1 MKDVLKATGRDTLP
15 VLLVLAGPPEDKDL
29 APERHGEMHNLLD
42 TAGREVAATIEQHP
56 PRPHPGTFLGKGKIE
71 ELAAL
76 VAEHK
81 PDEVVFDVSL
91 SPRQQR
97 NLEEALKV
105 TVMDYDEL
113 ILEIFARNARTHEA
127 MLAVELAQMEYTRS
141 RLRRLWTHLDRQSVG
156 GSHGSGS
163 GFKAGTGEKQ
173 IEMDRRQVKRRIQDL
188 RERLAEISARTDRT
202 VEARGEL
209 FRIALVGYTN
219 AGKSTLM
226 NALTSAG
233 VLAEDRLF
241 ATLDTR
247 TARLPLERFQHAV
260 LSDTVGF
267 IRNLPHQLIASFH
280 ATLSEVRHA
289 DLLLHVVDASSPVME
304 QQIAAVEEVLATIGA
319 DRVPMVMAFN
329 KIDAC
334 YSKTIL
340 LAFRRRYSAKGQA
353 AVCVS
358 ARTGEGL
365 DELRAAIECLIGTRL
380 TKVEVRFGVAD
391 GALNAF
397 IRSRVPVLAERY
409 RGTRATL
416 TIEADPTLIEQLR
429 ARGAEIA

>member
-1 MKDVLKATGRDTLP
+1 MKDVLKDTARDTLP
-15 VLLVLAGPPEDKDL
+15 VLLVLAGPPEDKEL

-42 TAGREVAATIEQHP
+42 TAGREVQATIEQHP

-76 VAEHK
+76 VAAHR
-81 PDEVVFDVSL
+81 PAEVVFDVSL

-97 NLEEALKV
+97 NLEEALQV

-127 MLAVELAQMEYTRS
+127 ILAVELAQMEYTRS

-188 RERLAEISARTDRT
+188 RERLEQISARTDRT
-202 VEARGEL
+202 VEARGDL
-209 FRIALVGYTN
+209 FRVALVGYTN

-233 VLAEDRLF
+233 ALAENRLF

-247 TARLPLERFQHAV
+247 TARLPLPRFQHAV

-289 DLLLHVVDASSPVME
+289 DLLLHVIDASSPVME
-304 QQIAAVEEVLATIGA
+304 QQIAAVEAVLAAIGA
-319 DRVPMVMAFN
+319 DAVPMVMAFN
-329 KIDAC
+329 KIDVC

-340 LAFRRRYSAKGQA
+340 LAFRRRYSARGQA

-365 DELRAAIECLIGTRL
+365 DELRAAIEGRIAGGLR
-380 TKVEVRFGVAD
+380 KVEVRFPVAD

-397 IRSRVPVLAERY
+397 IRSRVPVIAERY
-409 RGTRATL
+409 RGTRAAL
-416 TIEADPTLIEQLR
+416 TIEAEPELIEQLK
-429 ARGAEIA
+429 ARGADIG